1 MKKIFTSA
9 LCLSALYFGTADA
22 QQWKTI
28 AFGQSTDLNFAS
40 LIKPEKVGT
49 NNAWIAGQ
57 SSFLIPNQPYQLPA
71 DFYLESRGGKI
82 ANSHDGMVVFY
93 TQLPVNQTFT
103 LESDV
108 TLEQIGPEVDG
119 KTPAAQEA
127 VGLFVRD
134 TIGVARSDP
143 QPAGYEEFPNASNV
157 IMNALITQN
166 KKNDNLVKVT
176 ALVRDGVK
184 KAWGNE
190 GISINKDDYVQNVN
204 YVEVKNMH
212 LTLTRTADQ
221 FILAMKDNASGVVN
235 KWQMND
241 YQGFMNQQ
249 DNANIYVGFFASRNA
264 KVEFKNSAL
273 TLGDERV
280 NYSQL
285 PEKPPVIVDIKPT
298 LTLASPLKV
307 YHKNYTLQLFPNTS
321 GAVFV
326 KEINKTFTAKVGEL
340 LQITTELSQGANTF
354 TVEFK
359 DQNKT
364 NSQTFT
370 VNLDKSTI
378 ENLSHIVVSPTGK
391 SHNQGTKRSPVDLQT
406 AINSVEPNGVIYLM
420 DGYYN
425 GVTIT
430 PTLSGLPGKLKTIEA
445 INKHKA
451 IFINETFNLDGYYWS
466 IKQVIFDGNIDD
478 KDNQPAYL
486 RIAGSHNIIDQVITR
501 NNSDTGLAIS
511 AKSKNRLFWPSYNL
525 VINSDSYNNMD
536 KSGKNADG
544 FAAKLGVGKGNVFR
558 GCIAH
563 NNTDDGFDLYNK
575 IEDGPNEPVLIDSSI
590 TYSNGFPF
598 SKPNIAKGS
607 IGNGFKLGAEGQ
619 PVNHRIINSI
629 ALNNNMDGFTDN
641 FNTGS
646 YTISNNIA
654 INSAR
659 YNYILRANPYT
670 FLNPVVTFEH
680 NYSIRDSWQSVIKD
694 SLGPQVVVKDFQSVT
709 RDALWKDDI
718 KFTITR
724 DQNGNIVLPPE
735 LKTLIDQHLVN

>member
-212 LTLTRTADQ
+212 LTLTRTADK

-249 DNANIYVGFFASRNA
+249 DNTNIYVGFFASRNA

-273 TLGDERV
+273 TLGDELV

-307 YHKNYTLQLFPNTS
+307 YHKNYTLQFFPNTS
-321 GAVFV
+321 GTVFV

-406 AINSVEPNGVIYLM
+406 AINSIEPNGVIYLM

-451 IFINETFNLDGYYWS
+451 IFINEIFNLDGYYWS

-525 VINSDSYNNMD
+525 VLNSDSYNNMD

-718 KFTITR
+718 KFTVTR

>member
-1 MKKIFTSA
+1 MKKLLTSV
-9 LCLSALYFGTADA
+9 LCISALYIGTAGA
-22 QQWKTI
+22 QEWKVV

-40 LIKPEKVGT
+40 LIKPEKVGI

-57 SSFLIPNQPYQLPA
+57 KAYLIPNQTYELPA

-93 TQLPVNQTFT
+93 TKLPVNQTFI

-127 VGLFVRD
+127 VGLFARD
-134 TIGVARSDP
+134 TIGVARKEP

-176 ALVRDGVK
+176 ALVRDGVI

-190 GISINKDDYVQNVN
+190 GISINKNDYVQNVN

-212 LTLTRTADQ
+212 LTLTRTSDK
-221 FILAMKDNASGVVN
+221 FILEMKDNITGTAK

-241 YQGFMNQQ
+241 YSGFMNQQ
-249 DNANIYVGFFASRNA
+249 DNESIYVGFFASRNA

-273 TLGDERV
+273 TLGNEHV
-280 NYSQL
+280 NYDKL
-285 PEKPPVIVDIKPT
+285 PVKPPVIVDIKPT
-298 LTLASPLKV
+298 LILSSPQEV
-307 YHKNYTLQLFPNTS
+307 YNKNYTLQFFPNTS
-321 GAVFV
+321 GTVFV
-326 KEINKTFTAKVGEL
+326 KELDKTLYAKVGEL
-340 LQITTELSQGANTF
+340 LQFTTELKQGSNTF
-354 TVEFK
+354 SVEFK
-359 DQNKT
+359 DKT
-364 NSQTFT
+364 KKNNQSFT
-370 VNLDKSTI
+370 INLGKSTL
-378 ENLSHIVVSPTGK
+378 ENLSNIIVSPTGK
-391 SHNQGTKRSPVDLQT
+391 NTNKGTKQSPVDLQT
-406 AINSVEPNGVIYLM
+406 AINSIEPNGVIYLM
-420 DGYYN
+420 DGYYD
-425 GVTIT
+425 GVTI
-430 PTLSGLPGKLKTIEA
+430 PATLSGLPGKFKTILA
-445 INKHKA
+445 MNKHKA
-451 IFINETFNLDGYYWS
+451 VFINKTFDLDSSYWS
-466 IKQVIFDGNIDD
+466 IKQVIFDGNIDG
-478 KDNQPAYL
+478 KDNKPAYL
-486 RIAGSHNIIDQVITR
+486 RISGNHNIIDQVVTR

-575 IEDGPNEPVLIDSSI
+575 IEDGPNEPVLIDSSV

-619 PVNHRIINSI
+619 PVNHKIINSI
-629 ALNNNMDGFTDN
+629 ALNNNMDGFSDN

-646 YTISNNIA
+646 YSINNNIA

-659 YNYILRANPYT
+659 YNYILRANPYV
-670 FLNPVVTFEH
+670 FLKPIVTFEH

-694 SLGPQVVVKDFQSVT
+694 SLGPQVSVKDFKSVT
-709 RDALWKDDI
+709 RNQLWKDNVE
-718 KFTITR
+718 FTITR
-724 DQNGNIVLPPE
+724 DQNGNIVLPKA
-735 LKTLIDQHLVN
+735 LKELIDKHFVK